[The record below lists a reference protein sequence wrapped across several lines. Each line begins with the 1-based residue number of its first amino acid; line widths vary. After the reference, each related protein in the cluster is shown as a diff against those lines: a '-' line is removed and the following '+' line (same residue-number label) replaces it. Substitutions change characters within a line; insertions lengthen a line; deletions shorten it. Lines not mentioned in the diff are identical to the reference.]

1 MGKGIGEGWFK
12 FETLLLGTRSTVQQR
27 LLFFK
32 QTSLKEPSWMS
43 LYKGLQGYLVFLE
56 SLEVVYVDL
65 LRDQRIGLEASL
77 T

>member
-1 MGKGIGEGWFK
+1 
-12 FETLLLGTRSTVQQR
+12 
-27 LLFFK
+27 
-32 QTSLKEPSWMS
+32 MS

>member
-1 MGKGIGEGWFK
+1 M
-12 FETLLLGTRSTVQQR
+12 
-27 LLFFK
+27 
-32 QTSLKEPSWMS
+32 KEPSWMS